1 MGRSDRQLLQCVCVF
16 FKDLYVYETLFSYF
30 SFLIVMNVKMKF
42 EDFMYAFKCVYRIL

>member
-1 MGRSDRQLLQCVCVF
+1 MTDSYCNVCVC

-30 SFLIVMNVKMKF
+30 SLLIVMNVKF